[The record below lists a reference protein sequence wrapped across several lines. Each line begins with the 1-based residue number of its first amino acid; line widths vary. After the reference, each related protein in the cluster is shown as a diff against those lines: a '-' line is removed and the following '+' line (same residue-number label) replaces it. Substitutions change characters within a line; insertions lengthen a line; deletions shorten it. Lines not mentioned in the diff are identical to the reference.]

1 MEALVALLRFP
12 FYSFG
17 KWSYQVRESL
27 LLPSPSA
34 LKGALAKGIILLSGK
49 KGNSLDEIAKKTIEE
64 LENKLIYVGAKPYK
78 SSIVKTPVL
87 LKRFRNLET
96 SKPKNLEKSDAMR
109 REYVFAREI
118 LAVYVFKRNLREE
131 EKNLMLKAIYLI
143 DQLGDTE
150 CVGNVIRA
158 EWVDVKEK
166 KAPLKLY
173 VKFKKVSKMGING
186 GIIENML
193 EIPNFGKK
201 VKEDPYLLPVIE
213 KRYRRSSYYIESDRI
228 FEGNYKIFAFDEVVG
243 LWI

>member
-17 KWSYQVRESL
+17 KQSYQVRQSL

-49 KGNSLDEIAKKTIEE
+49 KGNNLDEIAKKTIEE
-64 LENKLIYVGAKPYK
+64 LDNKLIYVGAKPYK
-78 SSIVKTPVL
+78 SSLIKNPIL
-87 LKRFRNLET
+87 LKRLRNLEDQ
-96 SKPKNLEKSDAMR
+96 KNPEKSDAMR

-118 LAVYVFKRNLREE
+118 LAIYVFKGKLSVE
-131 EKNLMLKAIYLI
+131 EKNLMLKAVYLV

-150 CVGNVIRA
+150 CVGSIVKA
-158 EWVDVKEK
+158 EWVEVNEEK
-166 KAPLKLY
+166 TPLKVY
-173 VKFKKVSKMGING
+173 VKFKKVSKMDING

-193 EIPNFGKK
+193 ETPNFGNK
-201 VKEDPYLLPVIE
+201 VKEEPYLLPLIE
-213 KRYRRSSYYIESDRI
+213 KRYRRSSYYVESDRI
-228 FEGNYKIFAFDEVVG
+228 FDGNYKIIAFDEVIG

>member
-17 KWSYQVRESL
+17 KQSYQVRQSL

-34 LKGALAKGIILLSGK
+34 LKGALAKGIILLGGK
-49 KGNSLDEIAKKTIEE
+49 KGKSLDEIAKKTVEE

-78 SSIVKTPVL
+78 SSIIKTPIL
-87 LKRFRNLET
+87 LKRLRNLEDQ
-96 SKPKNLEKSDAMR
+96 KNPEKSDAMR

-118 LAVYVFKRNLREE
+118 LAIYVFRRKLSEE
-131 EKNLMLKAIYLI
+131 EKDLMLKAVYLI

-150 CVGNVIRA
+150 CVGNVIKT
-158 EWVDVKEK
+158 EWVEVKEE
-166 KAPLKLY
+166 KAPLKTY
-173 VKFKKVSKMGING
+173 VKFKKVSKMSING

-193 EIPNFGKK
+193 ETPNFGNK
-201 VKEDPYLLPVIE
+201 VKEEPYLLPLIE
-213 KRYRRSSYYIESDRI
+213 KRYRRSSYYVESDRI
-228 FEGNYKIFAFDEVVG
+228 FDGNYKIIAFDEVIG

>member
-12 FYSFG
+12 LYSFG
-17 KWSYQVRESL
+17 KQSYQVRSSL

-49 KGNSLDEIAKKTIEE
+49 KGNSLDEIAEKTVKE

-78 SSIVKTPVL
+78 SSIIKTPVL
-87 LKRFRNLET
+87 LKRLRNLED
-96 SKPKNLEKSDAMR
+96 PKNPEKSDAMR

-118 LAVYVFKRNLREE
+118 LIIYVFKGNLS
-131 EKNLMLKAIYLI
+131 EKEKDLMLRAVYLI

-150 CVGNVIRA
+150 CVGNVIKA
-158 EWVDVKEK
+158 EWVEVKEEK
-166 KAPLKLY
+166 TPLKAY
-173 VKFKKVSKMGING
+173 VKFKKVSKMNING

-193 EIPNFGKK
+193 ETPNFGNKA
-201 VKEDPYLLPVIE
+201 KEEPYLLPLIE
-213 KRYRRSSYYIESDRI
+213 KRYRRNSYYVESDRI
-228 FEGNYKIFAFDEVVG
+228 FDGNYKIIAFNEVIG